1 MWGESL
7 IFIMTLPRHE
17 LPHQEYYYQLL
28 FQEYSHDMYSYLGN
42 SYANALTYV
51 S

>member
-1 MWGESL
+1 MIYFNDNI
-7 IFIMTLPRHE
+7 IFK
-17 LPHQEYYYQLL
+17 LL

-51 S
+51 SYVLKIFASA